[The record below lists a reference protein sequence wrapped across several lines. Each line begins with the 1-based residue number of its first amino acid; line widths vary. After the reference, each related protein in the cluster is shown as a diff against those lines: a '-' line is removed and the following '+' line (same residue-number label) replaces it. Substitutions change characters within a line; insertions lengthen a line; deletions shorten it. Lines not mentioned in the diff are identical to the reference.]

1 MRKSNLT
8 REEKKLRRMTVACIV
23 VWGMVLV
30 VVLTRWALG
39 I

>member
-8 REEKKLRRMTVACIV
+8 REERRLRRMTVACIV

-30 VVLTRWALG
+30 VVLAQWALK